1 MRHQSTSDLIRVLV
15 SDDSRVH
22 TELLA
27 DALRRD
33 GRLQVATAASGS
45 EGLIGRLSNNN
56 IDVLLLSSN
65 LDEQPGRGF
74 EVLRGL
80 GSLSCHPPAV
90 MLLDSSKHEMMLEA
104 FRAGA
109 RGVFCKQES
118 AEILSKCVRKVHE
131 GQIWANSEQMAA
143 LVQALAS
150 SHYVR
155 AVDVRGTNLLS
166 KREMEIVRCVAEG
179 LTNREIAGRLGLSPH
194 TVKNC
199 LFRVFDKLGA
209 SSRVELL
216 FMTLS
221 QNQQAESASQHLL
234 KNQLDKNF
242 LDGPTLIACQQAA
255 EEGVL
260 IAQLALAEFYSAH
273 GTGPNDAMRAYMWWS
288 IASEQMSR
296 ACAEVTKGM
305 TVDQLLKAE
314 QFAADWLEKLVRISP
329 ISEGKKSNNRL
340 SA

>member
-1 MRHQSTSDLIRVLV
+1 
-15 SDDSRVH
+15 
-22 TELLA
+22 
-27 DALRRD
+27 
-33 GRLQVATAASGS
+33 
-45 EGLIGRLSNNN
+45 
-56 IDVLLLSSN
+56 
-65 LDEQPGRGF
+65 
-74 EVLRGL
+74 
-80 GSLSCHPPAV
+80 
-90 MLLDSSKHEMMLEA
+90 
-104 FRAGA
+104 
-109 RGVFCKQES
+109 
-118 AEILSKCVRKVHE
+118 
-131 GQIWANSEQMAA
+131 
-143 LVQALAS
+143 
-150 SHYVR
+150 
-155 AVDVRGTNLLS
+155 
-166 KREMEIVRCVAEG
+166 MEIVRCVAEG

-221 QNQQAESASQHLL
+221 QNQHGESALQHLL
-234 KNQLDKNF
+234 QLDKNF

-273 GTGPNDAMRAYMWWS
+273 GTGPNDAIRAYMWSS

-296 ACAEVTKGM
+296 ACREVTKGL

-314 QFAADWLEKLVRISP
+314 QFAADWLEKRVKVSS
-329 ISEGKKSNNRL
+329 ISEEKKSNNRL